1 MLCSALRRA
10 AVGWESFANVS
21 CERIASFWPRN
32 RVLAR
37 IGLFGR
43 VSETRDLAFCRQG
56 PSQGLPNPTFS
67 CQSAVSC
74 PFSDDF
80 SARSPPNRWRA
91 ENPPEKARASC
102 ARIPKGRG
110 SCVRIPQER
119 GLTMAETLA
128 LGGEGASELPF
139 CQRGRRRIGKARRA
153 DLARPCPFEL
163 RFAAPRVSPGRG
175 NWGTPPP
182 SSVTDPDPMGSSG
195 GGDRY
200 QVALRRD
207 ADRPSRTALRSC
219 PREGPDALPAG
230 ARFRGGRGLPPGAC
244 AAKAQPA
251 RASHRSPPARF
262 PSRSC
267 GHAMAPSFQPSP
279 LAASCRIS
287 FASRSAIFAANLVK
301 PSFLS

>member
-139 CQRGRRRIGKARRA
+139 CQRGRRRMGKARRA

-163 RFAAPRVSPGRG
+163 RFAAPLRVSPGRG

-195 GGDRY
+195 GGDRH
-200 QVALRRD
+200 QVTLRRG
-207 ADRPSRTALRSC
+207 ADRPSRTALCPC
-219 PREGPDALPAG
+219 PRRRSGCVADGRAFPGRAGPPSRRMRGKSA
-230 ARFRGGRGLPPGAC
+230 ARSRFSS
-244 AAKAQPA
+244 QPA
-251 RASHRSPPARF
+251 CTF
-262 PSRSC
+262 P
-267 GHAMAPSFQPSP
+267 
-279 LAASCRIS
+279 
-287 FASRSAIFAANLVK
+287 
-301 PSFLS
+301 